1 MTSHRWWMASL
12 LVVLLGYP
20 LAALSATH
28 VILIERMAFHRVQPS
43 TLAVG
48 DTIEWRNQDVVPH
61 TATLASGAIDA
72 RMAPGEVVRTEL
84 TAAGRLEFVCLYH
97 PDMKIVVEV
106 K

>member
-12 LVVLLGYP
+12 LVVLLGHP

-72 RMAPGEVVRTEL
+72 RMAPGPRPRFRAGHT
-84 TAAGRLEFVCLYH
+84 TANSVGNPCAASCAA
-97 PDMKIVVEV
+97 PASP
-106 K
+106 